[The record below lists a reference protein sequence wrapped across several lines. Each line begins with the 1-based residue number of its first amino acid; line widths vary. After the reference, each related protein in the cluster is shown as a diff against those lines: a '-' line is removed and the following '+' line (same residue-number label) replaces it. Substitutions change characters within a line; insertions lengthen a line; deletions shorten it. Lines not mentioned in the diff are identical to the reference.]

1 MLAVTLAVIFAAAGD
16 GLSNLA
22 MWSLIVGALTPPLV
36 AVIQQPK
43 WNGTARTVFM
53 LLAAVVDG
61 VVISW
66 LQGDLDF
73 TRWANSAL
81 VAGVAII
88 TAYYGIWKPT
98 GVAPKIEAKTSA

>member
-1 MLAVTLAVIFAAAGD
+1 MIAYIIAATND

-36 AVIQQPK
+36 AVIQRPK
-43 WNGTARTVFM
+43 WSGTARTFFM
-53 LLAAVVDG
+53 LLAATVDG
-61 VVISW
+61 VVVAW
-66 LQGDLDF
+66 LEGNLDF
-73 TRWANSAL
+73 ARFTNSAL

-98 GVAPKIEAKTSA
+98 GVAPKIEKATS